1 MEKNRVANQ
10 YKRWL
15 VSRVLSLIANC
26 PIFYDKKLSEV
37 ELTFDSIKKRIIL
50 DDVSFAEEPEIFLRK
65 IGIDFVKDL
74 SVLEREKITTIVSQL
89 KLAGNSN
96 SAIRSICA
104 MAGNMANSFYFY

>member
-1 MEKNRVANQ
+1 MEKNRVTNQ

-15 VSRVLSLIANC
+15 VARVLSLIANC

-37 ELTFDSIKKRIIL
+37 ELTFEGIKKRIIL
-50 DDVSFAEEPEIFLRK
+50 GGVSFFDEPEIFLKK
-65 IGIDFVKDL
+65 IGIDFIEDL
-74 SVLEREKITTIVSQL
+74 SVLEKSKIDAIVSQF

-96 SAIRSICA
+96 SEIRSTCA